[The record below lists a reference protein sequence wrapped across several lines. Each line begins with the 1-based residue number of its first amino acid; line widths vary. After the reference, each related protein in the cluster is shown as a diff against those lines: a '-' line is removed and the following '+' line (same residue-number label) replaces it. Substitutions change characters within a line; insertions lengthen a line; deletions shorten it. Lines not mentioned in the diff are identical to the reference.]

1 MAKPYLIFKAHTGI
15 YYAQIRLAD
24 GSLSNNKSTGCRNR
38 ADAERIVM
46 QWIVTGNIPVRV
58 NSKDNKVQSIDKI
71 RLFNDLRTADFDSD
85 DINTIIKIL
94 TERNYLYSAV
104 PKTSKGSIPIEDFLE
119 NFWDYDKSPYVKE
132 KLGKKQFIHRQ
143 YCDTLLSR
151 IRLYQ
156 IPLLDGK
163 CVAEITRKDV
173 DAFFS
178 SDEAQKLSP
187 KTVNSIIETITI
199 PLKWAYYNELT
210 QNNCFDGIIKCSNIS
225 KERKI
230 LDMETAN
237 KLMELDWDNDE
248 VKIANELAMHTGMRA
263 GEIQALT
270 VDDLGKDEIYV
281 RKSWSKYDGLKCC
294 KNGEERSV
302 PIPISH
308 QLYLKLKMLADFN
321 PHHNGFIFYS
331 TVPEKP
337 MDSKQFNKYLKRA
350 LKDIGFKTPE
360 DICFHSWRHFF
371 CSRMLDYFQDKR
383 YVMALSG
390 HKTEAMLNHYAAH
403 LEDDK
408 VVDLARNVMKKVFI
422 DQKEDEETINMLNQK
437 LEELNKASA
446 QEMGERDMKLFGNAT
461 KKANDKD
468 NAKIKMVEVSQLSF
482 DRDFKNV
489 FQQEN
494 DKVAEIANDM
504 NTNGFDKSRP
514 IIVTEAYIIVDGHSR
529 FMAAKKAGLEKVP
542 VIIKKFDSRDETIE
556 YEYKMQLNSRR
567 LTDGEYFAAF
577 LKLDEIRRSNPNAQ
591 GSSDEA
597 IGRQLNKSARQVCK
611 MREIAKKADAAL
623 LEKIQNGSVSIN
635 KAHEM
640 IKVAEV
646 RKKAGEVEAPAETSS
661 NTGKG
666 INSDS
671 FKLGVLFVLSELEK
685 GRKKGQILKDKRIAK
700 LELGELSLSE
710 DDAVRTSQRFGIA

>member
-24 GSLSNNKSTGCRNR
+24 GTLSNNKSTGCRNR
-38 ADAERIVM
+38 AEAERTVM

-58 NSKDNKVQSIDKI
+58 NSKDSKVQSIDKI

-132 KLGKKQFIHRQ
+132 KLGKKQSIHRQ
-143 YCDTLLSR
+143 YCATLLSR
-151 IRLYQ
+151 TRLYW
-156 IPLLDGK
+156 IPRLAGK

-178 SDEAQKLSP
+178 SDEAQKLAP

-248 VKIANELAMHTGMRA
+248 AKIANELAMHTGMRA

-270 VDDLGKDEIYV
+270 IDDLGEDEIFV
-281 RKSWSKYDGLKCC
+281 RRSWSKYDGLKCC

-321 PHHNGFIFYS
+321 PHDNGFIFYS

-350 LKDIGFKTPE
+350 LKEVGFE
-360 DICFHSWRHFF
+360 DSADICFHSWRHFF
-371 CSRMLDYFQDKR
+371 ISRMLDYVHDKR

-403 LEDDK
+403 LEDEK
-408 VVDLARNVMKKVFI
+408 VVDLARTVMKKLFI
-422 DQKEDEETINMLNQK
+422 EQKEDEETISMLNQK

-446 QEMGERDMKLFGNAT
+446 
-461 KKANDKD
+461 
-468 NAKIKMVEVSQLSF
+468 
-482 DRDFKNV
+482 
-489 FQQEN
+489 
-494 DKVAEIANDM
+494 
-504 NTNGFDKSRP
+504 
-514 IIVTEAYIIVDGHSR
+514 
-529 FMAAKKAGLEKVP
+529 
-542 VIIKKFDSRDETIE
+542 
-556 YEYKMQLNSRR
+556 
-567 LTDGEYFAAF
+567 
-577 LKLDEIRRSNPNAQ
+577 
-591 GSSDEA
+591 
-597 IGRQLNKSARQVCK
+597 
-611 MREIAKKADAAL
+611 
-623 LEKIQNGSVSIN
+623 
-635 KAHEM
+635 
-640 IKVAEV
+640 
-646 RKKAGEVEAPAETSS
+646 
-661 NTGKG
+661 
-666 INSDS
+666 
-671 FKLGVLFVLSELEK
+671 
-685 GRKKGQILKDKRIAK
+685 
-700 LELGELSLSE
+700 
-710 DDAVRTSQRFGIA
+710 